1 MVVMHVDSYNA
12 RMPKP
17 SHDRPQQIV
26 HLGITLNDV
35 TPEVS
40 RIVAVPLGIHLDT
53 LHLVLQ
59 AAMGWS
65 NTHLWLIEAGSCTWG
80 VPDHDL
86 HDGTLPADRTT
97 LIDMVA
103 DSGTN
108 RFDYIY
114 DFGDQWEH
122 TVTIVKPMPVV
133 PGVAYPLL
141 IDAVGRC
148 PLEDSGGPLG
158 WADLLEALEDPAH
171 PRRAEVAERPGLEFD
186 PRNANFARLEEAV
199 GRLAKLMTPGRRGRR
214 ASPRPPKRHAKSK
227 GDEWF

>member
-1 MVVMHVDSYNA
+1 MSRCRNLA
-12 RMPKP
+12 KTKL
-17 SHDRPQQIV
+17 QQIV

-35 TPEVS
+35 LPEVS
-40 RIVAVPLGIHLDT
+40 RVVAVPLGIYLDT
-53 LHLVLQ
+53 VHLVLQ

-65 NTHLWLIEAGSCTWG
+65 NTHLWLIEAGGCTWG
-80 VPDHDL
+80 VPDADF

-103 DSGTN
+103 DTGTN

-114 DFGDQWEH
+114 DFGDQWVH
-122 TVTIVKPMPVV
+122 TVKIVKPMAAA

-148 PLEDSGGPLG
+148 PLEDSGGPWG
-158 WADLLEALEDPAH
+158 YAELLEALQDPAH
-171 PRRAEVAERPGLEFD
+171 PRRAEVTEWPGLEFD
-186 PRNANFARLEEAV
+186 PRKVNRARLEEAV
-199 GRLAKLMTPGRRGRR
+199 GGLAKLMSPRRRGRR
-214 ASPRPPKRHAKSK
+214 ASPRSPRRHGKSK